1 MEKLNSQDLGFL
13 RIESSHCPFHVAA
26 LMILK
31 KPEDA
36 GRNYVRQLV
45 TQCGRLNE
53 RWPIFNRKLLD
64 ADDLAR
70 ASWVEADDYR
80 AEHHVFHYALPQP
93 GRMDDLL
100 ALVTRAHERPLDRSR
115 PLWEL
120 HVIEGLPRDRYAL
133 YCKVHHALVDGVG
146 GIRMLQD
153 LFSTD
158 PRAKLDIAPSRAHTH
173 EHDHH
178 SLFQR
183 LAGVSRGAIRQYRA
197 IPELSRLLAHMGAD
211 AVRGRADAMRL
222 PFTAPHTVFNN
233 ELDSTRSIILCDLP
247 LGVVKRLAHTM
258 NGTVNDVL
266 LAICGGALRRYL
278 LRHDALPRSSL
289 IAGMPVSLK
298 GPDAG
303 AGNKLSYIMAPF
315 FTDEADDLK
324 RLQRVIRVTSKAKR
338 ELSSVSATAAE
349 DYYALIMAP
358 GILLTVTGN
367 ATRVRPPLNAI
378 FSNVPGSRQRLY
390 LQGAELEV
398 IYPLSI
404 VTDAMG
410 LNITVL
416 SHVNKLCIAI
426 ASCPRDQPDID
437 DLGAL
442 LRESYSELRDAVRA
456 GARGV
461 GQGRPS

>member
-1 MEKLNSQDLGFL
+1 MEKLSSQDLGFL
-13 RIESSHCPFHVAA
+13 RIESTHCPFHVAA

-31 KPEDA
+31 KPENP
-36 GRNYVRQLV
+36 GRNYFRQLV
-45 TQCGRLNE
+45 AKCGRLNE
-53 RWPIFNRKLLD
+53 RWPIFNRRLSD
-64 ADDLAR
+64 ADDLSR
-70 ASWVEADDYR
+70 AGWVEADDYR
-80 AEHHVFHYALPQP
+80 SERHVFHYALPRP

-100 ALVTRAHERPLDRSR
+100 DLVTRAHERPMDRSR

-146 GIRMLQD
+146 GIRMLQE

-158 PRAKLDIAPSRAHTH
+158 PRAKLDLAPSPLSPHAH
-173 EHDHH
+173 EHD

-211 AVRGRADAMRL
+211 ALRGRADAMRL
-222 PFTAPHTVFNN
+222 PFTAPHTVFNT
-233 ELDSTRSIILCDLP
+233 ELDSSRSIILCDLP
-247 LGVVKRLAHTM
+247 LGVVRRIARRMH
-258 NGTVNDVL
+258 GTVNDVL
-266 LAICGGALRRYL
+266 LSICGGALRRYL
-278 LRHDALPRSSL
+278 QRHDGLPSSSL

-298 GPDAG
+298 GRDAG

-338 ELSSVSATAAE
+338 ELASVSVTAAE

-358 GILLTVTGN
+358 GILLTITGN

-378 FSNVPGSRQRLY
+378 FSNVPGSRKPLY
-390 LQGAELEV
+390 LEGAELEL

-426 ASCPRDQPDID
+426 ASCPRDLPGIE

-442 LRESYSELRDAVRA
+442 LRESYADLRDAVRA
-456 GARGV
+456 TR
-461 GQGRPS
+461 